1 MSGKNDGFL
10 LENKALYSD
19 SAFISELYD
28 IYSNSEVS
36 FRIPDELLIN
46 NIIDYRDGKKNLDEV
61 ISDSQRK
68 LLIYLN
74 E

>member
-1 MSGKNDGFL
+1 MSGKDDGFL

-46 NIIDYRDGKKNLDEV
+46 NIIDYRDGKKTLDEV

-68 LLIYLN
+68 LVIYIN

>member
-1 MSGKNDGFL
+1 MSGKDDGFL

-46 NIIDYRDGKKNLDEV
+46 NIIDYRDGKKTLDEV